1 MYTDF
6 QSSKRVYVML
16 GMFVPSTY
24 TYKNDVRYRE
34 KKGISL
40 SLSIYIYIY
49 IYIKSNSNTL
59 WFNFQTYIYNF
70 EIQWDRYIVWLS
82 LASRRLYNILYFL

>member
-40 SLSIYIYIY
+40 SLSLSIRGVG
-49 IYIKSNSNTL
+49 SL
-59 WFNFQTYIYNF
+59 RYNDTM
-70 EIQWDRYIVWLS
+70 QVK
-82 LASRRLYNILYFL
+82 

>member
-1 MYTDF
+1 MHTDF
-6 QSSKRVYVML
+6 QSSKRDYVML

-40 SLSIYIYIY
+40 SLS
-49 IYIKSNSNTL
+49 
-59 WFNFQTYIYNF
+59 
-70 EIQWDRYIVWLS
+70 LS
-82 LASRRLYNILYFL
+82 LSM

>member
-34 KKGISL
+34 KKGVYNYFTCIVSL
-40 SLSIYIYIY
+40 YRNDPTPRKI
-49 IYIKSNSNTL
+49 
-59 WFNFQTYIYNF
+59 
-70 EIQWDRYIVWLS
+70 DR
-82 LASRRLYNILYFL
+82 